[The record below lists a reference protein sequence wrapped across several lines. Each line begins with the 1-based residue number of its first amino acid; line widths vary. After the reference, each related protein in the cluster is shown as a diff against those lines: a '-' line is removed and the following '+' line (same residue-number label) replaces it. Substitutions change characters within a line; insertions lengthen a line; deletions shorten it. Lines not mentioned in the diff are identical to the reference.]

1 MSPTRRAFI
10 RSVGI
15 AIGSLLVARCVG
27 PADDD
32 GGQDDSD
39 RGRVRR
45 CWLQLDRLARQTEED
60 YTEADGLR
68 DELLSDHR
76 AALDRLVAAGQLDAA
91 VADQVQ
97 AAFVEATYHV
107 WRANSPI
114 SCYEPVLIDYTP
126 TSAAQLVQQA
136 ALLAELAGEADL
148 DPDTVGQA
156 RAAIER
162 DVSFLALSDTERQA
176 LYDRLIHAAGDTFSF
191 PSFDELDLA
200 VPPEAAEAAR
210 FLVELLLEE

>member
-1 MSPTRRAFI
+1 VSPTRRAFI
-10 RSVGI
+10 RNVGVAI
-15 AIGSLLVARCVG
+15 ASLLVARCAS

-32 GGQDDSD
+32 RQDDSD
-39 RGRVRR
+39 RGRVRH
-45 CWLQLDRLARQTEED
+45 CWLQLDRLARQTQED
-60 YTEADGLR
+60 YTEGEVLR
-68 DELLSDHR
+68 DELVSDHR
-76 AALDRLVAAGQLDAA
+76 AALDGLVAAGELDGA

-97 AAFVEATYHV
+97 AGFVEATYHV

-114 SCYEPVLIDYTP
+114 TCYEPVLIDYTP

-136 ALLAELAGEADL
+136 ELLAELAGAAGL

-162 DVSFLALSDTERQA
+162 DLSFLALSGTERQA
-176 LYDRLIHAAGDTFSF
+176 LYDRLIQAAGDTLSF
-191 PSFDELDLA
+191 PSFDELDLDI
-200 VPPEAAEAAR
+200 PPEAAEAAR